1 MMTIVDKVIEASNTA
16 ACKNQPCS
24 SVAPFSGIVKEKNME
39 SGAASWGATSPITEV
54 PKNKLL
60 GPMPGTALY
69 TNAVTL
75 QEKPKQPMQK
85 DQNILGSGDG
95 IAPPQKILFP
105 AEKISL
111 KWQQMHKIGA
121 GLQNLGNTCFL
132 NSALQ
137 CLTYTPPL
145 ANYMLSR
152 EHSRTCNEQGFCMM
166 CMMQNHITQV
176 FSSSGNVIKP
186 MSVINDLRRI
196 AKHFRFGNQEDAHEF
211 LRYTVDALQKSC
223 LNGSNKLD
231 RQTQAT
237 TMICQIFGGYLR
249 SRVKCLNCK
258 GVSDTY
264 DPYLDIALEIK
275 TAPNI
280 TKALEQ
286 FVKPE
291 QLDGENAYKCT
302 KCKKMVPASKRFTIH
317 RASNVL
323 TLSLKRF
330 ANFTGGKITKEVRY
344 SEYLDVRPYM
354 SQSNGEPVVYVL
366 YAVLV
371 HSGFSCHAGH
381 YYCYIKASN
390 GQWYQMNDSIV
401 SSSDIRSVLNQQ
413 AYVLFYIRSYD
424 SKNSSEHS
432 NHPGQSSP
440 RPPVNQRLTTNQT
453 MSGFIGPQLP
463 PHRTKNS
470 NHLIN
475 GNCSQK
481 EVPSSAAPSTSGIR
495 TISTPPG
502 PSPSRS
508 LPRPS
513 VIPESSKRQKLSF
526 SIQPS
531 KQGTRQAQT
540 QTNLHCSPLE
550 NLYKTPSSV
559 SHTNMSPSTSGT
571 SATGSPPSA
580 PTATAVTA
588 AQPVASNTASSHLL
602 VNGQSKGSSSSL
614 VPYNEESS
622 EDSDEEPKGLIKEN
636 GYVKTVNGAINGTR
650 PSTHLKLNS
659 VSIATSDSSHSAN
672 LPEGVATKTDVL
684 REEGD
689 CGKNHQPCESTGT
702 QVQPVNCSAN
712 GLSTTKGSPDEASTV
727 PLNPNTEN
735 IMSISTSSKKQE
747 EQDSEEARY
756 SVIWPPQPSAAEEFH
771 RLTTLWLKKF
781 LLISVLKDHPFSL
794 RLCPLVLVFATNGNI
809 LAKPTLSRLPS
820 ILGNQH
826 HFLMFSE
833 ASSAINHSGGGGDA
847 DTVHAYMADK
857 PASLPISP
865 LKEATDGPSTS
876 STVNPFKSN
885 GDLQRNIAE
894 CHLANSSSNNQCTLQ
909 KVQAIPEITD
919 IENKTHEKLRPSQI
933 KEAVQI
939 DDHKTNGHVFE
950 NKQSGQ
956 DLGNKVEEIENHSN
970 KSQSYSN
977 QESMLENESLPSKEY
992 SCKGISN
999 QGENCSAGNDDHYTK
1014 KNLSDGGTNNQDK
1027 NWVVEESSQLVNKDQ
1042 PREEKEPNQ
1051 DGQQISEQ
1059 QPTNGAES
1067 PVKESSNCNK
1077 NSISEQDLTY
1087 EEVILSPTR
1096 VMTGP
1101 EENQVQKEENSV
1113 TVHAKS
1119 RSRERTSAEKNH
1131 ILLKDNYKGESNY
1144 RHRSREHKDRRL
1156 YQNEREF
1163 EKSASCSY
1171 KNCSHKQDYYQDGRI
1186 DKYRRE
1192 NECPTDRQNY
1202 SNSKAG
1208 SLLAYHTYQDRF
1220 HREKHNSSSNGR
1232 TWSYQFEHNE
1242 LEHKSEHKR
1251 KHSDSENGES
1261 DVERKCNKLLRDRSS
1276 EERRMKKHKK
1286 SKKKKTSKDKY
1297 RNRDHRQQPL
1307 DMSEVN
1313 SDIDERKHRKK
1324 KKKKKKKRHHSD
1336 KDGHYQKEHHHSR
1349 KHQSTKS
1356 SNGGNKWERL
1366 CEPIRIVCSEDK
1378 MMHGCKQACDD
1389 QMSQKAKLAHLD
1401 SKLNGPHIHVKEE
1414 TVNEHNGN
1422 LNRHLSD
1429 CVGSGSLSDWSR
1441 QRSENVS
1448 DSHKPYSKF
1457 NKEHLQEKHFSHDY
1471 KEYGPMDNRN
1481 DLTSVSSF
1489 RATTRWKTDEKRYEE
1504 QKAH

>member
-1 MMTIVDKVIEASNTA
+1 
-16 ACKNQPCS
+16 
-24 SVAPFSGIVKEKNME
+24 
-39 SGAASWGATSPITEV
+39 
-54 PKNKLL
+54 
-60 GPMPGTALY
+60 
-69 TNAVTL
+69 
-75 QEKPKQPMQK
+75 
-85 DQNILGSGDG
+85 
-95 IAPPQKILFP
+95 
-105 AEKISL
+105 
-111 KWQQMHKIGA
+111 
-121 GLQNLGNTCFL
+121 
-132 NSALQ
+132 
-137 CLTYTPPL
+137 
-145 ANYMLSR
+145 
-152 EHSRTCNEQGFCMM
+152 
-166 CMMQNHITQV
+166 
-176 FSSSGNVIKP
+176 
-186 MSVINDLRRI
+186 
-196 AKHFRFGNQEDAHEF
+196 
-211 LRYTVDALQKSC
+211 
-223 LNGSNKLD
+223 
-231 RQTQAT
+231 
-237 TMICQIFGGYLR
+237 MICQIFGGYLR

-481 EVPSSAAPSTSGIR
+481 EVASSAAPSTSGIR

-531 KQGTRQAQT
+531 KQGARQAQT

-588 AQPVASNTASSHLL
+588 AQPVASNTASSHLM
-602 VNGQSKGSSSSL
+602 VNGQCKGSSSSL

-636 GYVKTVNGAINGTR
+636 GYVKTVNGVINGTR

-659 VSIATSDSSHSAN
+659 VSVATSDSSHSEN

-684 REEGD
+684 REAGD

-702 QVQPVNCSAN
+702 RVQPVNCSAN

-735 IMSISTSSKKQE
+735 ITPISTSSIKKE
-747 EQDSEEARY
+747 EQDLEEAR
-756 SVIWPPQPSAAEEFH
+756 
-771 RLTTLWLKKF
+771 
-781 LLISVLKDHPFSL
+781 
-794 RLCPLVLVFATNGNI
+794 
-809 LAKPTLSRLPS
+809 
-820 ILGNQH
+820 GNQH

-857 PASLPISP
+857 RASLPISP
-865 LKEATDGPSTS
+865 LREATDGPSTS

-919 IENKTHEKLRPSQI
+919 IENQTHEKLRPSQI
-933 KEAVQI
+933 KEAVQT

-956 DLGNKVEEIENHSN
+956 DLANKIEEIENHSN
-970 KSQSYSN
+970 KSQSNSN
-977 QESMLENESLPSKEY
+977 QESILENESRPSKEY
-992 SCKGISN
+992 SYKGISN
-999 QGENCSAGNDDHYTK
+999 QDENCSAGNDDHYTK

-1042 PREEKEPNQ
+1042 PPEEKEPNQ
-1051 DGQQISEQ
+1051 AVQQISEQ

-1077 NSISEQDLTY
+1077 NSISEQDITY
-1087 EEVILSPTR
+1087 KEVILSPST
-1096 VMTGP
+1096 VMAGP
-1101 EENQVQKEENSV
+1101 EENQVQKKENSV

-1119 RSRERTSAEKNH
+1119 RSRERTSAEKYH
-1131 ILLKDNYKGESNY
+1131 ILQKDNYKGESNY
-1144 RHRSREHKDRRL
+1144 RHRSREHKDRKL
-1156 YQNEREF
+1156 YQNEKEF

-1192 NECPTDRQNY
+1192 NECSTDRQNY

-1208 SLLAYHTYQDRF
+1208 SLLAHHTSQDRF
-1220 HREKHNSSSNGR
+1220 YREKHNSNGR
-1232 TWSYQFEHNE
+1232 TWSYQFEHNG
-1242 LEHKSEHKR
+1242 LEHKSERKR
-1251 KHSDSENGES
+1251 KRSDSENGES

-1307 DMSEVN
+1307 DMSQVS

-1336 KDGHYQKEHHHSR
+1336 KESHYQKEHHHSR
-1349 KHQSTKS
+1349 KHQSTRS
-1356 SNGGNKWERL
+1356 ANGSNKWEQL
-1366 CEPIRIVCSEDK
+1366 SEPIRIVCSEDK
-1378 MMHGCKQACDD
+1378 MMHGCKPSCDD
-1389 QMSQKAKLAHLD
+1389 QMSQKAGLAHLD
-1401 SKLNGPHIHVKEE
+1401 SKLNGPHIHIKEE

-1441 QRSENVS
+1441 QKLENGS

-1481 DLTSVSSF
+1481 DLTSVGSF
-1489 RATTRWKTDEKRYEE
+1489 RATTRWKTGEKRCEE

>member
-481 EVPSSAAPSTSGIR
+481 EVPSSAAPST
-495 TISTPPG
+495 T
-502 PSPSRS
+502 
-508 LPRPS
+508 
-513 VIPESSKRQKLSF
+513 
-526 SIQPS
+526 
-531 KQGTRQAQT
+531 
-540 QTNLHCSPLE
+540 
-550 NLYKTPSSV
+550 
-559 SHTNMSPSTSGT
+559 
-571 SATGSPPSA
+571 
-580 PTATAVTA
+580 
-588 AQPVASNTASSHLL
+588 
-602 VNGQSKGSSSSL
+602 
-614 VPYNEESS
+614 
-622 EDSDEEPKGLIKEN
+622 
-636 GYVKTVNGAINGTR
+636 
-650 PSTHLKLNS
+650 
-659 VSIATSDSSHSAN
+659 TSDSSHSAN

-747 EQDSEEARY
+747 EQDSEEAR
-756 SVIWPPQPSAAEEFH
+756 
-771 RLTTLWLKKF
+771 
-781 LLISVLKDHPFSL
+781 
-794 RLCPLVLVFATNGNI
+794 
-809 LAKPTLSRLPS
+809 
-820 ILGNQH
+820 GNQH

-1489 RATTRWKTDEKRYEE
+1489 RATTRWKMRDWVKRSLQSVKPSKNSHSAIQIVVLYSLKYCTDFTNRVGKL
-1504 QKAH
+1504 

>member
-1 MMTIVDKVIEASNTA
+1 MMTIVDKVTEALNTA
-16 ACKNQPCS
+16 ACKNQTCS
-24 SVAPFSGIVKEKNME
+24 SVAPFSGIVKENNME

-54 PKNKLL
+54 PKNKIL
-60 GPMPGTALY
+60 GPMPGAALY
-69 TNAVTL
+69 TNAVSL
-75 QEKPKQPMQK
+75 QEKPKQPVQK
-85 DQNILGSGDG
+85 DQNVLGSGDG

-211 LRYTVDALQKSC
+211 LRYTVDALQKAC

-237 TMICQIFGGYLR
+237 TMIYQIFGGYLR

-413 AYVLFYIRSYD
+413 AYVLFYIRSHD
-424 SKNSSEHS
+424 TKNSSEHS

-470 NHLIN
+470 NHLTN

-502 PSPSRS
+502 PSQSRS

-540 QTNLHCSPLE
+540 QASLHCSPLE
-550 NLYKTPSSV
+550 NLYKAPPSV

-580 PTATAVTA
+580 PTAIAVTA
-588 AQPVASNTASSHLL
+588 AKPVASNTASSHLM

-622 EDSDEEPKGLIKEN
+622 EDSDEEPKGSIKEN
-636 GYVKTVNGAINGTR
+636 GYMKAVNGAINGTR
-650 PSTHLKLNS
+650 PSTHLKVNS
-659 VSIATSDSSHSAN
+659 ASVATSDSSHSEN
-672 LPEGVATKTDVL
+672 LPEGVATKTEALGEVDD
-684 REEGD
+684 R
-689 CGKNHQPCESTGT
+689 GKHHQPCESTVT
-702 QVQPVNCSAN
+702 QLQPVNCSAN
-712 GLSTTKGSPDEASTV
+712 GLSTTKGSPDKASTV

-735 IMSISTSSKKQE
+735 IMTISASSIKQE
-747 EQDSEEARY
+747 IDSEEAR
-756 SVIWPPQPSAAEEFH
+756 
-771 RLTTLWLKKF
+771 
-781 LLISVLKDHPFSL
+781 
-794 RLCPLVLVFATNGNI
+794 
-809 LAKPTLSRLPS
+809 
-820 ILGNQH
+820 GNQH
-826 HFLMFSE
+826 HHLMSSK

-847 DTVHAYMADK
+847 DTVHAYTADK
-857 PASLPISP
+857 QASLPISP
-865 LKEATDGPSTS
+865 RKEATDGPSTS
-876 STVNPFKSN
+876 STVNLFKSN
-885 GDLQRNIAE
+885 SDLQRNINE
-894 CHLANSSSNNQCTLQ
+894 CHLANSSSNSQCPLH
-909 KVQAIPEITD
+909 KVQAIPEMTD
-919 IENKTHEKLRPSQI
+919 IENQTHERLRPSQV

-939 DDHKTNGHVFE
+939 ADQETNGHGFE
-950 NKQSGQ
+950 NKQSSQ
-956 DLGNKVEEIENHSN
+956 DLGNKIQEIENHSN
-970 KSQSYSN
+970 KSQSNSN
-977 QESMLENESLPSKEY
+977 QESFLENETLSSKEY
-992 SCKGISN
+992 SYNKGRTN
-999 QGENCSAGNDDHYTK
+999 QDENCSAGKDDHYTQ
-1014 KNLSDGGTNNQDK
+1014 KNQSDRGTNNQNQ
-1027 NWVVEESSQLVNKDQ
+1027 NWVVGESSQLVSKDQ
-1042 PREEKEPNQ
+1042 SQKEEEPNQ
-1051 DGQQISEQ
+1051 DVHQKSEQ
-1059 QPTNGAES
+1059 QPTNLGKS
-1067 PVKESSNCNK
+1067 PVEESSNRNK
-1077 NSISEQDLTY
+1077 NSILEQENTSED
-1087 EEVILSPTR
+1087 VNLSASR
-1096 VMTGP
+1096 VLAGP
-1101 EENQVQKEENSV
+1101 DENRVQKKENLV

-1119 RSRERTSAEKNH
+1119 QSRERTDAEKSR
-1131 ILLKDNYKGESNY
+1131 ILQKDNYKGESNY
-1144 RHRSREHKDRRL
+1144 RHKSREHKDRRL

-1171 KNCSHKQDYYQDGRI
+1171 RNCSHKQDCYQDGRI
-1186 DKYRRE
+1186 DKYRRD
-1192 NECPTDRQNY
+1192 NECPADRQNY
-1202 SNSKAG
+1202 CNSKAG
-1208 SLLAYHTYQDRF
+1208 SLLAHHTYHDKF
-1220 HREKHNSSSNGR
+1220 YREKHNSGSNGR
-1232 TWSYQFEHNE
+1232 TCSNQFEHNG
-1242 LEHKSEHKR
+1242 LEHKYERKR
-1251 KHSDSENGES
+1251 KRSNSENGGS
-1261 DVERKCNKLLRDRSS
+1261 DAERKCKKLSRDRSS
-1276 EERRMKKHKK
+1276 EDRRMKKHKK

-1297 RNRDHRQQPL
+1297 RNRDHRQQSL
-1307 DMSEVN
+1307 GMSGVN

-1324 KKKKKKKRHHSD
+1324 KKKKKKKHHHSD
-1336 KDGHYQKEHHHSR
+1336 KDSHDQKEHHHSR
-1349 KHQSTKS
+1349 KHQSAKS
-1356 SNGGNKWERL
+1356 ANTGNKWERF
-1366 CEPIRIVCSEDK
+1366 CEPARSVCSETK
-1378 MMHGCKQACDD
+1378 MMHGCKQTCDD
-1389 QMSQKAKLAHLD
+1389 QVPQKAKLAHLD
-1401 SKLNGPHIHVKEE
+1401 SKLNGSHIHVKEE
-1414 TVNEHNGN
+1414 TVNAHNGS
-1422 LNRHLSD
+1422 LNRHPSD
-1429 CVGSGSLSDWSR
+1429 CGSGSLSDWSR
-1441 QRSENVS
+1441 QRLENGN

-1457 NKEHLQEKHFSHDY
+1457 NKEHNWWHSGVILRQ
-1471 KEYGPMDNRN
+1471 
-1481 DLTSVSSF
+1481 
-1489 RATTRWKTDEKRYEE
+1489 
-1504 QKAH
+1504 

>member
-1 MMTIVDKVIEASNTA
+1 MTIVDKVTEASNTA
-16 ACKNQPCS
+16 ACKNQTCS

-54 PKNKLL
+54 PKNKIL
-60 GPMPGTALY
+60 GPMPGAALY
-69 TNAVTL
+69 TNAVSL
-75 QEKPKQPMQK
+75 QEKPKQPVQK
-85 DQNILGSGDG
+85 DQNVLGSGDG

-211 LRYTVDALQKSC
+211 LRYTVDALQKAC

-237 TMICQIFGGYLR
+237 TMIYQIFGGYLR

-344 SEYLDVRPYM
+344 CEYLDVRPYM

-390 GQWYQMNDSIV
+390 GQWYQMNDSVV

-413 AYVLFYIRSYD
+413 AYVLFYIRSHD
-424 SKNSSEHS
+424 TKNSSEHS

-440 RPPVNQRLTTNQT
+440 RPPVNQRLATNQT

-470 NHLIN
+470 NHLTN

-502 PSPSRS
+502 PSQSRS

-550 NLYKTPSSV
+550 NLYKAPSSV

-580 PTATAVTA
+580 PTAIAVTA
-588 AQPVASNTASSHLL
+588 AKPVASNTASSHIM
-602 VNGQSKGSSSSL
+602 VNGQSKGPSSSL

-636 GYVKTVNGAINGTR
+636 GYAKTMNGAINGTR
-650 PSTHLKLNS
+650 PSAHLKVNS
-659 VSIATSDSSHSAN
+659 ASVATSDSSHSEN
-672 LPEGVATKTDVL
+672 LPEGVATKTEAL
-684 REEGD
+684 REVSNR
-689 CGKNHQPCESTGT
+689 GKNHQPCESTVT

-712 GLSTTKGSPDEASTV
+712 GLSTTKGSPDTASTV

-735 IMSISTSSKKQE
+735 ITLISTSSIKQE
-747 EQDSEEARY
+747 KSSEEAR
-756 SVIWPPQPSAAEEFH
+756 
-771 RLTTLWLKKF
+771 
-781 LLISVLKDHPFSL
+781 
-794 RLCPLVLVFATNGNI
+794 
-809 LAKPTLSRLPS
+809 
-820 ILGNQH
+820 GNQNH
-826 HFLMFSE
+826 LIMSSKV
-833 ASSAINHSGGGGDA
+833 SSAINHSGGGDA
-847 DTVHAYMADK
+847 DTVHAYVTDK
-857 PASLPISP
+857 PGSLLISP
-865 LKEATDGPSTS
+865 VKATDGPSTS
-876 STVNPFKSN
+876 SVVNPFKSN
-885 GDLQRNIAE
+885 SDLQKNIDE
-894 CHLANSSSNNQCTLQ
+894 CHLVNSSPNNQCPLHE
-909 KVQAIPEITD
+909 VQAIPEITD
-919 IENKTHEKLRPSQI
+919 AENQTQERLRPSQI
-933 KEAVQI
+933 KEEVQI
-939 DDHKTNGHVFE
+939 VDHKTDGHVFE
-950 NKQSGQ
+950 NKQSSQ
-956 DLGNKVEEIENHSN
+956 DLDNKVEERENHSN
-970 KSQSYSN
+970 KSQSNSN
-977 QESMLENESLPSKEY
+977 QESILENESQPSKEY
-992 SCKGISN
+992 CYNMGRTN
-999 QGENCSAGNDDHYTK
+999 QDENCSAGKDDHYTK
-1014 KNLSDGGTNNQDK
+1014 KNQSDGGTNNQNK
-1027 NWVVEESSQLVNKDQ
+1027 NWVVEESSQLINKDQ
-1042 PREEKEPNQ
+1042 SQEEREPNQ
-1051 DGQQISEQ
+1051 DIQQNPEQ
-1059 QPTNGAES
+1059 QPTNVVKS
-1067 PVKESSNCNK
+1067 PVRDSSNRNK
-1077 NSISEQDLTY
+1077 NSISEQDSTY
-1087 EEVILSPTR
+1087 KDVILSPSR
-1096 VMTGP
+1096 VMVGL
-1101 EENQVQKEENSV
+1101 EENRVQKKENSV
-1113 TVHAKS
+1113 SALAKS
-1119 RSRERTSAEKNH
+1119 RSMERTSVEKSR
-1131 ILLKDNYKGESNY
+1131 ILQKDSYKGESNY
-1144 RHRSREHKDRRL
+1144 RHRSREHKDRRM

-1171 KNCSHKQDYYQDGRI
+1171 RNCSHKQDFYQDGRI
-1186 DKYRRE
+1186 DKYKRD
-1192 NECPTDRQNY
+1192 NECPADRQNY
-1202 SNSKAG
+1202 CNSKAG
-1208 SLLAYHTYQDRF
+1208 SLLAYHTYQDKF
-1220 HREKHNSSSNGR
+1220 YREKHNSGSNRR
-1232 TWSYQFEHNE
+1232 TWSNQFEHNG
-1242 LEHKSEHKR
+1242 LEHKYERKR
-1251 KHSDSENGES
+1251 KRSNSENGES
-1261 DVERKCNKLLRDRSS
+1261 DAERKCKKLLRDRSP
-1276 EERRMKKHKK
+1276 EERKMKKHKK

-1297 RNRDHRQQPL
+1297 RNRDHRQQSL

-1313 SDIDERKHRKK
+1313 PDIDERKHRKK

-1349 KHQSTKS
+1349 KHQSMRSANT
-1356 SNGGNKWERL
+1356 GNKWERF
-1366 CEPIRIVCSEDK
+1366 CDPTRSVCSEDK
-1378 MMHGCKQACDD
+1378 MTHGCKQACDD
-1389 QMSQKAKLAHLD
+1389 QVPQKAKLAHLD
-1401 SKLNGPHIHVKEE
+1401 SKLNGSHVHIKEE
-1414 TVNEHNGN
+1414 TLNEHNGS
-1422 LNRHLSD
+1422 LNRHLLD

-1441 QRSENVS
+1441 QRMENGS

-1457 NKEHLQEKHFSHDY
+1457 NKEHLREKHYSHGY
-1471 KEYGPMDNRN
+1471 KEYGPIDNRN

-1489 RATTRWKTDEKRYEE
+1489 RDTTRWKTGEKRCEE